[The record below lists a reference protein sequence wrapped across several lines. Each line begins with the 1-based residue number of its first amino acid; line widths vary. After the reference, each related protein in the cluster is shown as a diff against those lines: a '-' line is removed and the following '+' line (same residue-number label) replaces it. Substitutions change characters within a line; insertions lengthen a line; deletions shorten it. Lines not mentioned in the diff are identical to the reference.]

1 MRRRDWVLSVI
12 GWDGCLPV
20 LVAFSPS
27 ILPLV
32 LPNRDLAEVTAV
44 LLIPMIT
51 ALIRTQ
57 HGYRQIRKRFGRV
70 SLGRQFLFGCAIVV
84 LLVFE
89 IGAAGA
95 ASSARNTPPSGWL
108 LAAVFYLTY
117 LVLIV
122 RALRPQ
128 RLVDA

>member
-1 MRRRDWVLSVI
+1 MRRRDWLLSVI

-20 LVAFSPS
+20 LVAFSPE
-27 ILPLV
+27 LLRLV
-32 LPNRDLAEVTAV
+32 LPDRDIAEVTSILV
-44 LLIPMIT
+44 IPMVA

-57 HGYRQIRKRFGRV
+57 HGYRQIEKRFGRV
-70 SLGRQFLFGCAIVV
+70 SLGRQLLFGCAIIV

-95 ASSARNTPPSGWL
+95 TSSPRNTPPSGWL

-117 LVLIV
+117 LGLIV
-122 RALRPQ
+122 QALRPQ

>member
-1 MRRRDWVLSVI
+1 MRRRDWLLSVI

-20 LVAFSPS
+20 LVAFSPLF
-27 ILPLV
+27 LPLV

-44 LLIPMIT
+44 FLMPMAA

-57 HGYRQIRKRFGRV
+57 HGYRQIEKRVGRV
-70 SLGRQFLFGCAIVV
+70 SLGRQFLLGCAIVV

-89 IGAAGA
+89 IGAAAA
-95 ASSARNTPPSGWL
+95 ASSARKTPPSGWL
-108 LAAVFYLTY
+108 LAAVSYLTY

-128 RLVDA
+128 RLADA